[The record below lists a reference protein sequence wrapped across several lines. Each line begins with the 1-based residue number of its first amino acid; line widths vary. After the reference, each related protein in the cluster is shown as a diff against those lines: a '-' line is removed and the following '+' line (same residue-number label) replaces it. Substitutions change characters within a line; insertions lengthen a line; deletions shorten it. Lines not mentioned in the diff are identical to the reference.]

1 MSSSIERRDFLFEV
15 GTEEIPARMAAK
27 AAADLGRLFEKELK
41 AVRLG
46 AEECNTFCTPR
57 RLVLHAAGIP
67 VRQED
72 RVTEKKGPA
81 VKVAFDNDGNPTK
94 AGLGFARSQGLDVAE
109 LETVDLGGVKY
120 LFARKE
126 ESGAETISLLPAL
139 LESILNSVR
148 FPKSMRWGSLKQAFV
163 RPVHW
168 LLPLFGEEIVPL
180 EFSGI
185 KSSNHTFGHRFM
197 GQKGPLEVKDAKD
210 YSRTLEE
217 NHVVFSPERRKEK
230 IREDSAR
237 LAASLGL
244 ELIADEAL
252 LDEVVHLVEN
262 PVVATGGFGEKYL
275 VMPQEVL
282 ITSMAY
288 HQKFFA
294 FRKGEELA
302 NRFLV
307 VNNTQAMDMSLV
319 VRGNERVLAARLEDA
334 LFFFNEDR
342 KKDLESFVED
352 LSGQTFLAGL
362 GSMKDK
368 SQRLSSLAGRLA
380 GALFPDAES
389 AATRAGLLCKADLA
403 TAVVGEFPSLQGI
416 MGREYAA
423 MSGEEAAV
431 PTAIFEHYLPR
442 FAGDEL
448 PKTEAGLAL
457 ALADRLDSLVG
468 CYSLGL
474 VPTATKDPY
483 ALRRA
488 ALACVRILAEKCVTA
503 AGLTDLVQLAVD
515 NYADVIAANREKLAT
530 DILGFIRGRLRHW
543 LAGDHATEMVDACM
557 APGFECPYEVLQKV
571 LAAEPL
577 RGQENYEDLIQ
588 PFKRV
593 INITRD
599 HDTGTF
605 DPELMTEPA
614 EVALW
619 EAFVP
624 LRKQVMEGLVRC
636 DFTDV
641 LNILL
646 SGKPVIDRYF
656 DEVMVMC
663 DDEEQ
668 RNNRLAMLGEIGE
681 LFLRFA
687 DFTKI
692 LA

>member
-1 MSSSIERRDFLFEV
+1 MSIPTSEFLFEI

-27 AAADLGRLFEKELK
+27 AAADLGRLFEKELA
-41 AVRLG
+41 AVRL
-46 AEECNTFCTPR
+46 AADKVETYCTPR
-57 RLVLHAAGIP
+57 RLVLHATGIP

-81 VKVAFDNDGNPTK
+81 RKVAFDGEGNPTK
-94 AGLGFARSQGLDVAE
+94 AGLGFARSQGLELAA
-109 LETVDLGGVKY
+109 LETVDIDGTEY

-126 ESGAETISLLPAL
+126 ETGAETMSLLPGL
-139 LESILNSVR
+139 LESVLGSVR

-168 LLPLFGEEIVPL
+168 LLPLFGDAVVPL
-180 EFSGI
+180 EFADV

-197 GQKGPLEVKDAKD
+197 GQHGPLKIKDAND
-210 YSRTLEE
+210 YSKTLEE
-217 NHVVFSPERRKEK
+217 NHVVFSPARRKEK
-230 IREDSAR
+230 VREESAR

-244 ELIADEAL
+244 ELIEDEAL
-252 LDEVVHLVEN
+252 LDEVVHLVEY
-262 PVVATGGFGEKYL
+262 PVVAAGGFDEKYL
-275 VMPQEVL
+275 VMPAEVL

-294 FRKGEELA
+294 FREGGKLA

-307 VNNTQAMDMSLV
+307 VNNTQAMDMGLV

-342 KKDLESFVED
+342 KKELESFVED

-368 SQRLSSLAGRLA
+368 SERLSGLAGRLA
-380 GALFPDAES
+380 EKLFPAAEGT
-389 AATRAGLLCKADLA
+389 AERAGLLCKADLA

-423 MSGEEAAV
+423 MGGEEDAV
-431 PTAIFEHYLPR
+431 PAAIFEHYLPR

-448 PKTEAGLAL
+448 PASDAGLAL
-457 ALADRLDSLVG
+457 ALADRLDTLVG

-488 ALACVRILAEKCVTA
+488 ALACVRMMAEKGVTT
-503 AGLTDLVQLAVD
+503 AGLSELVGLAVD
-515 NYADVIAANREKLAT
+515 NYGDVISKDREKLVRQ
-530 DILGFIRGRLRHW
+530 ILAFVKGRLRHW
-543 LAGDHATEMVDACM
+543 LAGDHSTEMVDACL
-557 APGFECPYEVLQKV
+557 APGFDFPYDVREKV
-571 LAAEPL
+571 LATEPL
-577 RGQENYEDLIQ
+577 RGQENYEDLIL

-599 HDTGTF
+599 HDTGAF
-605 DPELMTEPA
+605 DPALAGEPA

-624 LRKQVMEGLVRC
+624 LRKQVVEGLAQR
-636 DFTDV
+636 DFKDV

-646 SGKPVIDRYF
+646 GGKKAIDRYF

-663 DDEEQ
+663 DDEAQ
-668 RNNRLAMLGEIGE
+668 RANRLAMLAEIGE

>member
-1 MSSSIERRDFLFEV
+1 MTIPTSDFLFEI

-27 AAADLGRLFEKELK
+27 AAADLGRLFEKELEG
-41 AVRLG
+41 VRLG
-46 AEECNTFCTPR
+46 AQRVETFCTPR
-57 RLVLHAAGIP
+57 RLVLHATGIP

-81 VKVAFDNDGNPTK
+81 TKVAFDDDGNPTK
-94 AGLGFARSQGLDVAE
+94 AGLGFARSQGLGVAE
-109 LETVDLGGVKY
+109 LETVDLGGVEY

-126 ESGAETISLLPAL
+126 ETGAETITLLPAL

-148 FPKSMRWGSLKQAFV
+148 FPKSMRWGALKQAFV

-168 LLPLFGEEIVPL
+168 LLPLFGAEVVPL
-180 EFSGI
+180 VFAGA

-197 GQKGPLEVKDAKD
+197 GQKGRLEVKDARD
-210 YSRTLEE
+210 YSRTMEE
-217 NHVVFSPERRKEK
+217 NHVVFSPARRKEK
-230 IREDSAR
+230 IREDSAD

-244 ELIADEAL
+244 ELIEDEAL
-252 LDEVVHLVEN
+252 LDEVVHLIEN
-262 PVVATGGFGEKYL
+262 PVVATGGFDEKYL

-294 FRKGEELA
+294 FRKGEKLA

-307 VNNTQAMDMSLV
+307 VNNTQAMDMNLV

-342 KKDLESFVED
+342 KQELESFVED

-380 GALFPDAES
+380 AALFPGAEDA
-389 AATRAGLLCKADLA
+389 AARAGLLCKADLA
-403 TAVVGEFPSLQGI
+403 TAVVGEFPALQGI

-423 MSGEEAAV
+423 MGSEDAAV
-431 PTAIFEHYLPR
+431 PVAIFEHYLPR

-448 PKTEAGLAL
+448 PQTEAGLAL
-457 ALADRLDSLVG
+457 ALADRLDTLVG

-488 ALACVRILAEKCVTA
+488 ALACVRMLAEKGVTA
-503 AGLTDLVQLAVD
+503 AGLTELVQLAVD
-515 NYADVIAANREKLAT
+515 NYGDVIDIDREKLAA
-530 DILGFIRGRLRHW
+530 DILGFVQGRLRHW
-543 LAGDHATEMVDACM
+543 LAGDHATEMVDACL
-557 APGFECPYEVLQKV
+557 APGCERPYEVLQKV

-577 RGQENYEDLIQ
+577 RAHENYEDLIQ

-599 HDTGTF
+599 HDAGTF
-605 DPELMTEPA
+605 DPELMTEAA

-624 LRKQVMEGLVRC
+624 LREKVSEGLAQC
-636 DFTDV
+636 CFTDV
-641 LNILL
+641 LAILL
-646 SGKPVIDRYF
+646 GAKPLIDRYF

-663 DDEEQ
+663 GDEKQ